1 MRFLGVVLLLLV
13 GVGLVGSGRGDP
25 GILLRLDRES
35 FELDA
40 SDLRDGVA
48 GPRLRVVLGSPA
60 HPTPRGEYALERVV
74 RNPAWWPGPT
84 ARAAGARPLPP
95 SSDTPMGV
103 AKIPFGS
110 AGVFALHGGA
120 IPLLLGK
127 PVSGGCIRAADEDLA
142 ALLTWLEGRDSLR
155 GPRGEPEG
163 EIHQRFRRPA
173 RLVTR

>member
-1 MRFLGVVLLLLV
+1 MRSLGVALLFLV
-13 GVGLVGSGRGDP
+13 GVGLLGAGRADP

-35 FELDA
+35 FELDVA
-40 SDLRDGVA
+40 DLRDGVD

-60 HPTPRGEYALERVV
+60 HPTPRGEYGLERVI

-110 AGVFALHGGA
+110 KKVFAMHGGA

-127 PVSGGCIRAADEDLA
+127 PVSGGCIRAADADLV
-142 ALLTWLEGRDSLR
+142 ALLAWLEERDALR
-155 GPRGEPEG
+155 EPRSEPEG